1 MRILEFKNR
10 KEHFREWFAE
20 IQKENFTDAEVQ
32 SALFIWELPPTKD
45 GFQATHCRYNC
56 DLDQL
61 KWFCRQLEERIKEL
75 EFDKFM
81 RENIDKYIEY
91 IE

>member
-1 MRILEFKNR
+1 MKILKFKNR
-10 KEHFREWFAE
+10 KEHFRDWLEE
-20 IQKENFTDAEVQ
+20 VQKENFIDNEIK
-32 SALFIWELPPTKD
+32 SAVFMWELPPTKD
-45 GFQATHCRYNC
+45 GYQVMQCRYNC

-61 KWFCRQLEERIKEL
+61 KWFSRQLEEKIKEL

-91 IE
+91 IN